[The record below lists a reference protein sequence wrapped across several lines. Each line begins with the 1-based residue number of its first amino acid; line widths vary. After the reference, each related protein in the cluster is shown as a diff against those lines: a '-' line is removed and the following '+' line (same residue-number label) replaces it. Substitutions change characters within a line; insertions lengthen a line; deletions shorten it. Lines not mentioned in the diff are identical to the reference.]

1 MSVRRFR
8 SVEEMEQPVWRTPG
22 DPDLYR
28 AIAAIW
34 DFGMRTVPRRFPPGV
49 HRHRSIE
56 ALNETTER
64 WQRENFE
71 AFHRSRN
78 SLKPEA

>member
-1 MSVRRFR
+1 MPVRRFR

-28 AIAAIW
+28 AIAALW
-34 DFGMRTVPRRFPPGV
+34 DFGTRTVPRHFPPGV

-56 ALNETTER
+56 ALNETTDA
-64 WQRENFE
+64 WQRENLE
-71 AFHRSRN
+71 ALRQQRRW
-78 SLKPEA
+78 AR

>member
-1 MSVRRFR
+1 MPVRRFR

-34 DFGMRTVPRRFPPGV
+34 DFGRRTLPRHFPPGV

-56 ALNETTER
+56 ALNATTEA

-71 AFHRSRN
+71 AFRRRRDSAQ
-78 SLKPEA
+78 SQ